1 MNLRP
6 ETVAAQALGEI
17 DVATGAVIPPI
28 HLATTFQRND
38 DGTYPQGNVYLR
50 TDSPTVRQV
59 ERVLTQ
65 LEAGADAKVF
75 GSGMSAAL
83 ACIQSVCRP
92 GDHLLIP
99 SAMYWSLR
107 STLLGWGP
115 TWGVEVELVDM
126 GDLAAVNAALR
137 PGRTRLV
144 WIETPANPT
153 WEVTDIAAVADLAHR
168 AGARLAVDSTV
179 GAAVFTLP
187 LMLGADWVMHSA
199 TKYLNGHSDVL
210 AGALVCR
217 SVDEQWAAI
226 GAWRS
231 QTGAVLGPMEAWL
244 LLRGLRTLHVRVAR
258 QAATAQLV
266 AEALVAHPAVASVAY
281 PGLAS
286 HAGHAIAARQ
296 MCGGFGGMLSIRI
309 HGGETA
315 ARAVANRLEL
325 WVQATSLG
333 GTESLVE
340 HRASVE
346 GAATLVPRD
355 LLRLSVGLEHPDDL
369 IADLHQALEGS

>member
-1 MNLRP
+1 MKLHP
-6 ETVAAQALGEI
+6 ETVSAQATGDI
-17 DVATGAVIPPI
+17 DAATGAVVPPI
-28 HLATTFQRND
+28 QMATTFQRNA

-50 TDSPTVRQV
+50 TDSPTAAQV
-59 ERVLTQ
+59 ERVLAQ
-65 LEAGADAKVF
+65 LEGGAAAMVF

-83 ACIQSVCRP
+83 GCIQAVCRP

-99 SAMYWSLR
+99 AAMYWSLR
-107 STLLGWGP
+107 AALLSWGP
-115 TWGVEVELVDM
+115 AWGVDVELVDM
-126 GDLAAVNAALR
+126 ADVAAVKAALR

-144 WIETPANPT
+144 WVETPANPT

-179 GAAVFTLP
+179 AAAVFTHP
-187 LMLGADWVMHSA
+187 LSLGADWVMHSA

-217 SVDEQWAAI
+217 EVDDQWAAI

-244 LLRGLRTLHVRVAR
+244 LLRGLRTLHVRVFR
-258 QAATAQLV
+258 QASTAQQV
-266 AEALVAHPAVASVAY
+266 ADALAAHSAVASVAY
-281 PGLAS
+281 PGLAN
-286 HAGHAIAARQ
+286 HPGHAIAARQ
-296 MCGGFGGMLSIRI
+296 MCGGFGAMLSIRLR
-309 HGGETA
+309 GGEAA
-315 ARAVANRLEL
+315 ARAVANGLEL

-346 GAATLVPRD
+346 GAASLVPRD
-355 LLRLSVGLEHPDDL
+355 LLRLSVGLEHPVDL
-369 IADLHQALEGS
+369 IADLDRALGAR